1 MYFEKYLEK
10 FNGKKI
16 DIYIDMDGVIAD
28 YDALGFLKAKDKDDV
43 YLNKRPIFTVIDILK
58 EISNNENIK
67 LNILS
72 CTTRVNQKDGKYK
85 WLNKYMN
92 FIAKENINIIA
103 REEKNYLKAAIV
115 KKEFLKENIDINKV
129 NILIDDSHE
138 VISEIIKLDLGII
151 PLHITSILD

>member
-28 YDALGFLKAKDKDDV
+28 YDALGFLKTKDKDDV

-85 WLNKYMN
+85 WLNKYLN
-92 FIAKENINIIA
+92 FIAEENINIIA

-129 NILIDDSHE
+129 NIMIDDSHE
-138 VISEIIKLDLGII
+138 VINEIIKLDLGII

>member
-10 FNGKKI
+10 FNNKKI

-28 YDALGFLKAKDKDDV
+28 YDALGFLKAKEKDNV
-43 YLNKRPIFTVIDILK
+43 YLDKRPILTVIEILK
-58 EISNNENIK
+58 NISNNKNIK

-72 CTTRVNQKDGKYK
+72 CTTRVNQKEGKYI

-92 FIAKENINIIA
+92 FVAKENINIIA
-103 REEKNYLKAAIV
+103 REEKNYLKASIV
-115 KKEFLKENIDINKV
+115 KKEFLKENIDKNKIN
-129 NILIDDSHE
+129 IMIDDSHE

>member
-10 FNGKKI
+10 FNNKKI

-28 YDALGFLKAKDKDDV
+28 YDALGFQKSRDKDDV
-43 YLNKRPIFTVIDILK
+43 YINKRPILTVINILK
-58 EISNNENIK
+58 EISNNSNIR
-67 LNILS
+67 LFILS
-72 CTTRVNQKDGKYK
+72 CSTRINQKEGKVK

-92 FIAKENINIIA
+92 FITEENINIIA

-115 KKEFLKENIDINKV
+115 KRDFLKENIDFNNV
-129 NILIDDSHE
+129 NIMIDDSHE
-138 VISEIIKLDLGII
+138 VINEIIKLNLGII